1 MSCGLVPREIAFASH
16 KQIDFNE
23 RTRTTHAAH
32 RTQQTTIATT
42 SLIDSALATISQ
54 AIVNRLRK
62 KKADVSP
69 AAMVSAT
76 LTPSPLLPPLRPNK
90 ASYRSFSG
98 YAMRKQNP
106 CTYAT
111 GQCIRRWQR
120 WRVCLLMLML
130 YSLLSRTEQSKGGA
144 VVPGSGCCGSIN
156 SIRWGGFCWIIW
168 WVSIAFD
175 CDFCYGSIVNLTF
188 AQKLRQVGFVAAI

>member
-1 MSCGLVPREIAFASH
+1 LVPSEIAFASH

-23 RTRTTHAAH
+23 RTRTADAAH

-76 LTPSPLLPPLRPNK
+76 LTPSPHRSGRTKLLTDPFRD
-90 ASYRSFSG
+90 
-98 YAMRKQNP
+98 M
-106 CTYAT
+106 
-111 GQCIRRWQR
+111 QC
-120 WRVCLLMLML
+120 V
-130 YSLLSRTEQSKGGA
+130 SRTL
-144 VVPGSGCCGSIN
+144 VPTQLDS
-156 SIRWGGFCWIIW
+156 
-168 WVSIAFD
+168 AFD
-175 CDFCYGSIVNLTF
+175 DGNVEGCAF
-188 AQKLRQVGFVAAI
+188 

>member
-1 MSCGLVPREIAFASH
+1 MSCGLLPREIAFASH

-23 RTRTTHAAH
+23 RTRTADAAYPADAAH

-62 KKADVSP
+62 KKAYVSP

-120 WRVCLLMLML
+120 
-130 YSLLSRTEQSKGGA
+130 
-144 VVPGSGCCGSIN
+144 
-156 SIRWGGFCWIIW
+156 
-168 WVSIAFD
+168 
-175 CDFCYGSIVNLTF
+175 
-188 AQKLRQVGFVAAI
+188 

>member
-1 MSCGLVPREIAFASH
+1 MWRAVYRLFLGDFLRRNVLIPTCILGQIFSLFANQESMH
-16 KQIDFNE
+16 VDSFDFNE
-23 RTRTTHAAH
+23 RTRTADAAYPADAAH

-54 AIVNRLRK
+54 AIVNRLRM

-69 AAMVSAT
+69 ASMVSET

-130 YSLLSRTEQSKGGA
+130 YS
-144 VVPGSGCCGSIN
+144 C
-156 SIRWGGFCWIIW
+156 
-168 WVSIAFD
+168 
-175 CDFCYGSIVNLTF
+175 
-188 AQKLRQVGFVAAI
+188 

>member
-1 MSCGLVPREIAFASH
+1 MTRCIQAVFGRFSTQKCTNSYVQFRADILLAFCKSRGHVLWIASPWTLDLQIDISCDCF
-16 KQIDFNE
+16 DFNE
-23 RTRTTHAAH
+23 RTQTADAAYPADAAH

-42 SLIDSALATISQ
+42 SLIDSALATMSQ

-130 YSLLSRTEQSKGGA
+130 YS
-144 VVPGSGCCGSIN
+144 C
-156 SIRWGGFCWIIW
+156 
-168 WVSIAFD
+168 
-175 CDFCYGSIVNLTF
+175 
-188 AQKLRQVGFVAAI
+188 